1 MTSMSRCAYK
11 PPMSLISLNSNLKTE
26 QNNKK
31 REGRRGEQIQSSSG
45 SVYRIYLAMSNQ
57 LSAFCGWMSGLKS
70 MAASCWQGR
79 AMCITCILQ
88 QARFVEGR
96 TTTDSFQC
104 LMKQMTWT
112 LLYETL
118 LCLSFLTAFFSC
130 LWWLLLT
137 SETCSTFG
145 FPVAFLVRRRSFQC
159 CSCCPVHWAENSICI
174 L

>member
-1 MTSMSRCAYK
+1 MPLLCINKNKRETNTMTSMSRCAYK
-11 PPMSLISLNSNLKTE
+11 PSMSLISLNSNLKTE

-96 TTTDSFQC
+96 MTTDSFQC

-118 LCLSFLTAFFSC
+118 KIENVSAPDYQ
-130 LWWLLLT
+130 
-137 SETCSTFG
+137 STG
-145 FPVAFLVRRRSFQC
+145 
-159 CSCCPVHWAENSICI
+159 ENEDAYT
-174 L
+174 